1 MGDSTQKDPAN
12 TATPIAN
19 PAGVDDNSSAPPQTA
34 APATSPSI
42 SAPSG
47 ASAGTTAP
55 EVPGA
60 NAANSA
66 QPIPPSGPVAGST
79 PAAGPTPV
87 AGQDMSDQSK
97 KHSMAEKVLSGLMG
111 GKPTGYVQTDKG
123 PVPVK
128 RDWQPGELARHVVA
142 SAASLLAAGIG
153 GEQAAKNKRPFEL
166 APGSSLGDIKDAQQE
181 KDKAD
186 AQAQFEN
193 KQNTDKLKLQQE
205 QGAREQQDSMIRKG
219 EYDMAHQAWDIAH
232 ANDDLIPKEQ
242 REQILS
248 RMQDQNIKMSKD
260 YQSFLTM
267 PGSKVMTDDKGQ
279 ELNFNSAHEAQAY
292 VHEHPDVIHG
302 MTNGKSKFGV
312 VVVANPWTG
321 QTQLIDFP
329 ADRHETGLNLVGV
342 VRNKAGDYVT
352 DKDGVYIAYGTDE
365 AKAYQKAHP
374 DDYRP
379 GRTVLGYDGK
389 PTYLTGTVTPDQVS
403 DLYAR
408 DITEDKIRSQ
418 INDVDQQAKLRDA
431 EVNKY
436 PELRDSMGMVEAG
449 AYNLMTDKQRDIAK
463 TFSLKQEAVADAQ
476 QKNAEGQL
484 LKLKQ
489 AKAQDSNS
497 VSDDEIKEAQDNADR
512 AKDEVDD
519 WRDKYNNLSGNTVGK
534 RFANQAIRQG
544 NIFHQPWSVTD
555 AQISAAPMSAQ
566 EQQIAKDTI
575 YNNLTPA
582 QRAYVNPTP
591 QTQAKAAEA
600 NQQGAN
606 INKPHKPF
614 PAGYQVPAGLV
625 VLYDPDGKP
634 HGFPQGTNPDTVLA
648 TPKYKGWTK

>member
-1 MGDSTQKDPAN
+1 
-12 TATPIAN
+12 
-19 PAGVDDNSSAPPQTA
+19 
-34 APATSPSI
+34 
-42 SAPSG
+42 
-47 ASAGTTAP
+47 
-55 EVPGA
+55 
-60 NAANSA
+60 
-66 QPIPPSGPVAGST
+66 
-79 PAAGPTPV
+79 
-87 AGQDMSDQSK
+87 MSDQSK

-166 APGSSLGDIKDAQQE
+166 APGTSLGDIKDAQQK
-181 KDKAD
+181 KDQAD

-193 KQNTDKLKLQQE
+193 KQNTDKLILE
-205 QGAREQQDSMIRKG
+205 QHKDAREQQDSMIRKS
-219 EYDMAHQAWDIAH
+219 EYDMAHQAWDVAH
-232 ANDDLIPKEQ
+232 ANDDLVPVEQ

-279 ELNFNSAHEAQAY
+279 ELNFNSADEAKAY

-342 VRNKAGDYVT
+342 VQNKSGDYVT
-352 DKDGVYIAYGTDE
+352 DKDGNYIAYGSDE

-374 DDYRP
+374 DDYLP
-379 GRTVLGYDGK
+379 GRTILGSNGK
-389 PTYLTGTVTPDQVS
+389 PTYLTETVTPDQVRGIYS
-403 DLYAR
+403 K

-418 INDVDQQAKLRDA
+418 INDYDQQAKLRTA
-431 EVNKY
+431 EINKY
-436 PELRDSMGMVEAG
+436 PELRDSMGMVDAG
-449 AYNLMTDKQRDIAK
+449 AYNLMTDKQRGIAK
-463 TFSLKQEAVADAQ
+463 TFALKQETVADAQ

-484 LKLKQ
+484 LKLTQ
-489 AKAQDSNS
+489 AKAMGQE
-497 VSDDEIKEAQDNADR
+497 VSDEEIQQAQANVER

-519 WRDKYNNLSGNTVGK
+519 WRDKYNNLSGNTVGV
-534 RFANQAIRQG
+534 RGANRLIRDG
-544 NIFHQPWSVTD
+544 KVFTQPWAQTD
-555 AQISAAPMSAQ
+555 AQIKAMPISAE
-566 EQQIAKDTI
+566 EQGVMRDRIWNTM
-575 YNNLTPA
+575 TPA
-582 QRAYVNPTP
+582 QRAQANPTP
-591 QTQAKAAEA
+591 ETQAKAAEA
-600 NQQGAN
+600 NQAGAPAA
-606 INKPHKPF
+606 KPHQTPQN
-614 PAGYQVPAGLV
+614 PAAQGFTYIYDLNGAPHAVKNELV
-625 VLYDPDGKP
+625 DQY
-634 HGFPQGTNPDTVLA
+634 LA
-648 TPKYKGWTK
+648 NKDYKGWTK